1 MEALAEQPD
10 AQWLR
15 DLGIQFR
22 LDYGSRPLHTSGLDS
37 SRAYVGL
44 RNLGNSCYLNSLLQ
58 CFYGCGSLREDVSRQ
73 SPPKGA
79 LAVRVQ
85 HLFQQLSGKDGKW
98 DYVSPAAVL
107 HQVFLTDEA
116 AFQPGESADVF
127 DCCHLLLD
135 SCLSHPGLFL
145 EPFDRPG
152 GSSQCL
158 GIYGPVGMTAV
169 STTYKAGLMSRWMWG
184 FVPWGHV
191 LPEAC
196 GIRLPVQALVA
207 CVAVGAVLIGGCLH
221 GLRHKSRQED
231 QDIRSSQD
239 ISVSAI
245 CCWNWLVPEVGF
257 QMGALRALLLSAVVA
272 IVCAEDGDQGDVDT
286 NYSYNGSYDDN
297 GSYYDYNGS
306 YDYDYNGSGYDY
318 DGPGHDYDYDGPGY
332 DYNASGGYGYCAEMM
347 CTKYKYDE
355 NGEIDWSADME
366 TTCASY
372 EEGCPCN
379 EEWEVSCESWG
390 YKVCTPKSEGCY
402 DPFDTTCDNATEYT
416 CRDEW
421 SAYCW
426 DKAWGACPIFCTSNE
441 TMCYTYAYDASG
453 EIDWMSDYNTSC
465 APLAEG
471 CPCNPTWEQKCT
483 DEWGSWC
490 TSKLDSCPISC
501 GDDEQVCWSTP
512 YGSDGYPDWSLPGN
526 QTCQSMDQHC
536 PCNSEHEE
544 LCVMEWGSY
553 CQSKVYGSC
562 PVSCTADQ
570 LYCYETPYDDNGEID
585 WYGTWKETCANAT
598 DGCPCHPEWEKSCGS
613 GWCMSKFEHSPVDCG
628 EFETCYHYISGNESC
643 ATDIGCTCE
652 DNEHECMEDGKQR
665 CYPKDWY
672 SSCPITC
679 KATEMYCSEIGFDA
693 NGMMTWTDTCEPQN
707 DDWFCPVVCKADS
720 AKKCGSGFS
729 AYCIAASDECPQE
742 CTDEEQECWVTD
754 FDAKGN
760 WLSAKDKCAPKGQE
774 CPCGENSVRC
784 SSNGFS
790 YCEAT
795 YYGCP
800 IECTADQKICYPVS
814 YTPEGDYDWDAPI
827 NESCVAQDKTCPCGA
842 NAKLCKWTDDF
853 GAEEEYCVPSAESC
867 PVTCSSSQEKCF
879 KSDYNATGYP
889 TSFKETCV
897 QKGTPCPCGTHS
909 QKCTDPFFGDSY
921 CYPKWDFWSNV
932 RLDSTMRREIGSEI
946 CVPQNQRC
954 DCSKGQNAF
963 ECNFTESWGT
973 WSECLPLAGGFCPST
988 CPADEVPCPQVEDF
1002 MPDGTY
1008 LGLASP
1014 SKKCAAS
1021 LAECPCGKQAERCPG
1036 TAGCISKSEG
1046 CPIAC
1051 KAGEK
1056 KCYLTDFTD
1065 GGDFIS
1071 DREVCVA
1078 ADALCPC
1085 GKNTVKCPGEDV
1097 CLPKDVADVICPCK
1111 ESQTTCSV
1119 VDFSTTG
1126 QVTGFSTACVAPS
1139 NPCPCG
1145 KNSLSCPDPNDAKAL
1160 ICTSKFSG
1168 KLTTTCP
1175 RPCTPEAEQAGN
1187 KTCIQTNLDKSGNFE
1202 SETVSC
1208 LKEGS
1213 CKPGKNMK
1221 RCPTGAVIASARA
1234 CQDLYGTGGK
1244 NTTAVSENQKQTS
1257 KIILTL
1263 ESATKNAVA
1272 NAETA
1277 RVTLNS
1283 VLQLP
1288 AGLTTSVAVKSGG
1301 SGRRLSTSSTKLVYT
1316 VSNAGSTGVAPSA
1329 VGERLKNMAKSGSKE
1344 LASATSTVGKVNAKA
1359 AVPLDTSVTARTSRS
1374 KAVEEQ
1380 RKQQAGITTRTTTT
1394 TTTTTSGASGTTTTT
1409 TTQANNETT
1418 ETTTGS
1424 DDSALIDGSL
1434 QSHLSFVAVI
1444 VAFVALAC

>member
-1 MEALAEQPD
+1 
-10 AQWLR
+10 
-15 DLGIQFR
+15 
-22 LDYGSRPLHTSGLDS
+22 
-37 SRAYVGL
+37 
-44 RNLGNSCYLNSLLQ
+44 
-58 CFYGCGSLREDVSRQ
+58 
-73 SPPKGA
+73 
-79 LAVRVQ
+79 
-85 HLFQQLSGKDGKW
+85 
-98 DYVSPAAVL
+98 
-107 HQVFLTDEA
+107 
-116 AFQPGESADVF
+116 
-127 DCCHLLLD
+127 
-135 SCLSHPGLFL
+135 
-145 EPFDRPG
+145 
-152 GSSQCL
+152 
-158 GIYGPVGMTAV
+158 
-169 STTYKAGLMSRWMWG
+169 
-184 FVPWGHV
+184 
-191 LPEAC
+191 
-196 GIRLPVQALVA
+196 
-207 CVAVGAVLIGGCLH
+207 
-221 GLRHKSRQED
+221 
-231 QDIRSSQD
+231 
-239 ISVSAI
+239 
-245 CCWNWLVPEVGF
+245 
-257 QMGALRALLLSAVVA
+257 
-272 IVCAEDGDQGDVDT
+272 
-286 NYSYNGSYDDN
+286 
-297 GSYYDYNGS
+297 
-306 YDYDYNGSGYDY
+306 
-318 DGPGHDYDYDGPGY
+318 
-332 DYNASGGYGYCAEMM
+332 MM
-347 CTKYKYDE
+347 CTKFKYDA
-355 NGEIDWSADME
+355 NGEIDWSAEME

-390 YKVCTPKSEGCY
+390 YKVCTPKSEGLLGCKIPRGKGK
-402 DPFDTTCDNATEYT
+402 DAAQVTMLLTLAAFEWKMSKSLKCSISCSHHAESQEYT

-453 EIDWMSDYNTSC
+453 SHNRLASVSLSSTYSSEIPPMWV
-465 APLAEG
+465 
-471 CPCNPTWEQKCT
+471 NPTWEQKCT

-512 YGSDGYPDWSLPGN
+512 YGNDGYPDWSLPGN

-536 PCNSEHEE
+536 PCNSEHED

-613 GWCMSKFEHSPVDCG
+613 GWCMSKFENCPVDCG

-643 ATDIGCTCE
+643 ATESGCACE
-652 DNEHECMEDGKQR
+652 DNEHACTEDGKQR

-707 DDWFCPVVCKADS
+707 DDWFCPVVCTADS
-720 AKKCGSGFS
+720 AKKCGSGFA

-742 CTDEEQECWVTD
+742 CTDEQQECWVTD

-774 CPCGENSVRC
+774 CLCGENGVRC
-784 SSNGFS
+784 RSNGFS

-800 IECTADQKICYPVS
+800 IECTADQKVCYPVS

-897 QKGTPCPCGTHS
+897 QKAWLVAALKQPLTGSRGCRNFMFQAEVLSWNPFSSAVASLSSWYWCGFLSYRLYFFTMFIESISIGVVLLQDRLQLEFTH
-909 QKCTDPFFGDSY
+909 G
-921 CYPKWDFWSNV
+921 NV
-932 RLDSTMRREIGSEI
+932 TVAALPAKRAMCGWIVQSIARTARTHATFPAMMRRGIGSARRRYRQI
-946 CVPQNQRC
+946 TLSPKSL
-954 DCSKGQNAF
+954 D
-963 ECNFTESWGT
+963 FTDSWGT

-1021 LAECPCGKQAERCPG
+1021 LVECPCGKQAERCPG
-1036 TAGCISKSEG
+1036 AAGCISKSEG
-1046 CPIAC
+1046 CPITC
-1051 KAGEK
+1051 KAAEK

-1126 QVTGFSTACVAPS
+1126 QVTGFSTACVAPG

-1145 KNSLSCPDPNDAKAL
+1145 KNSLSCSDPNDAKAL

-1168 KLTTTCP
+1168 KLTTSCP

-1263 ESATKNAVA
+1263 ESATQNAVA

-1288 AGLTTSVAVKSGG
+1288 AGLTTSVAVKSGA

-1316 VSNAGSTGVAPSA
+1316 VSNTGSTGVAPSA

-1359 AVPLDTSVTARTSRS
+1359 AVPLDTSVTARTSRA

-1394 TTTTTSGASGTTTTT
+1394 TTTTTTSGASGTTTTT
-1409 TTQANNETT
+1409 TTQVNNETT
-1418 ETTTGS
+1418 ETTAGG

-1434 QSHLSFVAVI
+1434 QSHLSLVAVI
-1444 VAFVALAC
+1444 FAFIARA